1 MAIYHLSV
9 KAISR
14 SAGRSATAAAAYR
27 AGCQITDERTGE
39 VHDYTRKDGV
49 IETGIAVPAESDW
62 KPSRSELWNTA
73 EAAERRKDA
82 CVAREHEVALPAE
95 LPPGQRY
102 ALVRYYA
109 QDLAKRHGCA
119 VDFAIHAPTDADGLN
134 WHAHIL
140 CTTREVS
147 GQGLGQ
153 KCQREKAGQNRRE
166 GLEFERQH
174 WAWMVNGFLERSRI
188 DARVDHRS
196 LKEQGIDRE
205 PTTHLGPVVTE
216 MKRRG
221 KQSEVLTRI
230 EREAMIEKIR
240 KNSIK
245 ADAFLL
251 QKTEQQIEAAKA
263 VLDAALKKAREEKPV
278 TDIVISQ
285 PAPQRESN
293 RSSVLQLDIAI
304 SGSAET
310 VEQYVARKTE
320 QTSRRFTIAQ
330 IGKRIIGTLEK
341 IKHFADQVYGVID
354 VGLGDR
360 LLVRHNFSSEDVG
373 RSIKGYQR
381 SGRLESDMDRAPKD
395 RKHGIAR

>member
-39 VHDYTRKDGV
+39 IHDYTRKGGV
-49 IETGIAVPAESDW
+49 VETGIVVPAESDW
-62 KPSRSELWNTA
+62 KPSRSELWNAA

-82 CVAREHEVALPAE
+82 CVAREHEIALPAE
-95 LPPGQRY
+95 LPPRQRY

-134 WHAHIL
+134 WHAHVL

-174 WAWMVNGFLERSRI
+174 WAELVNAFLERNRI

-221 KQSEVLTRI
+221 KQSEVLARI
-230 EREAMIEKIR
+230 EAEVMIEKIR

-245 ADAFLL
+245 ADAFLI
-251 QKTEQQIEAAKA
+251 QQTEQQLQAAQA
-263 VLDAALKKAREEKPV
+263 ELDAALKKAREEKPLA
-278 TDIVISQ
+278 DIVISRS
-285 PAPQRESN
+285 APQRDTKMEQA
-293 RSSVLQLDIAI
+293 LQSDIAI
-304 SGSAET
+304 SEPMET
-310 VEQYVARKTE
+310 VEQYVARKSE

-341 IKHFADQVYGVID
+341 IKHFADQVYGVVD

-360 LLVRHNFSSEDVG
+360 LLVRHKFSSADVG
-373 RSIKGYQR
+373 TKLKGYQR
-381 SGRLESDMDRAPKD
+381 DSGFESDFDRRPKD
-395 RKHGIAR
+395 RKTLGR